1 MTCRKREDSF
11 EFKGCGIAF
20 DFSVPTEGCA
30 DGGAKESLNWG
41 GRNPQ
46 GRREGREIGSVSQAL
61 VYTSIYEQSWRG
73 REGLGGERVKSL
85 A

>member
-46 GRREGREIGSVSQAL
+46 GRREAEKLEACRKHW
-61 VYTSIYEQSWRG
+61 YTPVFTSNLG
-73 REGLGGERVKSL
+73 EGGKG
-85 A
+85 